1 MHRLLLVEDDPD
13 IVALLEHHFQLGGY
27 QVENSGTA
35 TAALQKA
42 TEEQFD
48 LIILDIMLPDMDG
61 FAVCRKLRGSENRT
75 PILMLTSR
83 ADEFD
88 KVLALELG
96 ADDYVTKP
104 FSIRELLA
112 RVKALLRRSMQI
124 PVPASTITVDKDIAI
139 KALCISRHHR
149 KATLNGE
156 RLDLT
161 SKEFEL
167 LYLLALHKGKTFSR
181 FELLEAIWGV
191 SFSGYEHTIT
201 SHINRLRLK
210 IEPNINS
217 PQYILTTWGT
227 GYRFCE

>member
-1 MHRLLLVEDDPD
+1 MNRLLLVEDDPD
-13 IVALLEHHFQLGGY
+13 IFALLEYHFRLDGY
-27 QVENSGTA
+27 RLENSA
-35 TAALQKA
+35 TGAAALQKA
-42 TEEQFD
+42 KEEQFD

-61 FAVCRKLRGSENRT
+61 FAICRKLHADENRT

-112 RVKALLRRSMQI
+112 RVKALLRRSVQTT
-124 PVPASTITVDKDIAI
+124 PPPTAAEKDIVI
-139 KALCISRHHR
+139 KALCISRPHR

-167 LYLLALHKGKTFSR
+167 LYLLALNKGKTFSR
-181 FELLEAIWGV
+181 FELLEAVWGV

-210 IEPNINS
+210 IEPDINA